1 MGLFRNQESYLGVD
15 IGSANIKVVELKN
28 ERGRPRLLTYGFVE
42 QSTDIIK
49 TNSQEET
56 KRVALLLKA
65 ILAKARTSTVK
76 TMSALPNY
84 SVFSSVM
91 SLPQMSQKDLSQA
104 VHWEAKKFVPLPI
117 EEMVIDWKVLPS
129 VIKEG
134 GQDATSTPVTEGEKV
149 KIDPSLGKIRVLLT
163 AAPKNLVERYVSLYK
178 LADLELIGL
187 ETESFALERS
197 LVGNDPNPIMIVDMG
212 ALTSDIMIVER
223 GITLLNRSVDIG
235 GITITKTI
243 AMSLGVD
250 VRRAEQFKRDI
261 GFSKQS
267 DGGIF
272 KIVEGSISPIIN
284 ELKYCFDLYR
294 SQEGEG
300 YISKIILTGGSAFL
314 PELSDYLA
322 RLLAIKVFIGDPWA
336 RVIYPAE
343 LRPAL
348 EELGPRFSVAVGL
361 AMREIG

>member
-1 MGLFRNQESYLGVD
+1 MGIFTHEQSYLGVD

-28 ERGRPRLLTYGFVE
+28 EHGRARLATYGFVE
-42 QSTDIIK
+42 QSTDIVK

-56 KRVALLLKA
+56 QRTARLLAA
-65 ILAKARTSTVK
+65 IVEKAKAGTRKAV
-76 TMSALPNY
+76 SALPNF

-117 EEMVIDWKVLPS
+117 EEMVIDWKVLPGPG
-129 VIKEG
+129 KREG
-134 GQDATSTPVTEGEKV
+134 ASAASGPVSAAAGTAESAQALV
-149 KIDPSLGKIRVLLT
+149 RVLLT
-163 AAPKNLVERYVSLYK
+163 AAPKNLVERYVQLFK
-178 LADLELIGL
+178 LANLELTGL
-187 ETESFALERS
+187 ETESFALERA
-197 LVGNDPNPIMIVDMG
+197 LVGNDPNPAMIMDIG
-212 ALTSDIMIVER
+212 ALTSDIMVVEH
-223 GITLLNRSVDIG
+223 GITLLNRSVDVG
-235 GITITKTI
+235 GITITKAI
-243 AMSLGVD
+243 AGSLGVD
-250 VRRAEQFKRDI
+250 ARRAEQFKRDM
-261 GFSKQS
+261 GFTAQS

-272 KIVEGSISPIIN
+272 KIIESSISPIIN

-294 SQEGEG
+294 SQEGERRV
-300 YISKIILTGGSAFL
+300 SRIILTGGSAFL
-314 PELSDYLA
+314 PELSEYLT

-348 EELGPRFSVAVGL
+348 EELGPRFAVAVGL